1 MTWAAISYLSTRLKF
16 QIEFDCSVEEHLK
29 HSQRLDS
36 IDERILRNVSCYNF
50 HCGRRLQYYVCP
62 SARLWARLWGIWEE
76 AKNEE
81 AGAQFPLRGA
91 VTQWK
96 LSNLGLVWNANQFD
110 IHLFQTWRWLGT
122 VFNRPETDLDIL
134 AWWVHLTILNVN
146 QPNAKVTTDKNI
158 GWFWKTWGVQF
169 PVCAQLVG
177 DTAVLACCLGTCSL
191 LHLLARVIRRMSKS
205 RRNVKIHETSF
216 RGR

>member
-1 MTWAAISYLSTRLKF
+1 MWLDFGLQIHIYNPRLNTVKNQNDDVSSDF
-16 QIEFDCSVEEHLK
+16 LFVNSVKVSNRVRLFWEEHLK

-122 VFNRPETDLDIL
+122 VFNRPETDLDI
-134 AWWVHLTILNVN
+134 
-146 QPNAKVTTDKNI
+146 
-158 GWFWKTWGVQF
+158 
-169 PVCAQLVG
+169 
-177 DTAVLACCLGTCSL
+177 
-191 LHLLARVIRRMSKS
+191 
-205 RRNVKIHETSF
+205 
-216 RGR
+216 